1 MVYRCPTRPQRRL
14 AEKIK
19 TNDMTSVAFRRSAL
33 LLCTCLTLAGLP
45 AAAQS
50 PATQPTAPQARP
62 LGEGVVALVND
73 KLISSY
79 DLKQRML
86 LLIITSGV
94 QVTQQNYAA
103 FQQQALRALIDEH
116 LQLAEA
122 DHFKLT
128 ISDDEIDEEVANMA
142 QQSGLSKDQLLAELK
157 RAGIEAQ
164 TLRDQIKAEIAWGQ
178 LVNGRFRPK
187 ARVGK
192 DQVDAYMTKLTED
205 SQKPQYLVAEILID
219 PEIAGGQKEAEAGAQ
234 QLFDQIVQGV
244 APFQSVARQFS
255 NASSAANGG
264 DAGWLVSGTI
274 DPKVETV
281 LQGMKPGQMT
291 RPIVTDEGVYIYYL
305 REKKEG
311 KTDAKVRL
319 KQAAVPLTGGDSAM
333 RALASFR
340 AKYPTC
346 DSLNNEK
353 GNGQVS
359 VADLGFTTLSDL
371 KPEYAAALQPL
382 KVGQSTEP
390 MQNAMNINVV
400 YVCDKTAAGDDVPSR
415 EQIEQRLTQQ
425 KVAMLGRRYLRD
437 IRDGATIESR

>member
-1 MVYRCPTRPQRRL
+1 
-14 AEKIK
+14 
-19 TNDMTSVAFRRSAL
+19 MTSVAFRRSAL
-33 LLCTCLTLAGLP
+33 LLCTCLSFSGLTLAGLP
-45 AAAQS
+45 AAAQQA
-50 PATQPTAPQARP
+50 PAPQQASQARP

-116 LQLAEA
+116 LQLGEA
-122 DHFKLT
+122 DRFELK
-128 ISDDEIDEEVANMA
+128 ISDEEINEEIANMA
-142 QQSGLSKDQLLAELK
+142 QQSGLSTDQLLAELK
-157 RAGIEAQ
+157 RAGIESQ
-164 TLRDQIKAEIAWGQ
+164 TLRDQIKAEIAWGN
-178 LVNGRFRPK
+178 LVNGRFRLK

-192 DQVDAYMTKLTED
+192 DQVDAFMAKLTED

-219 PEIAGGQKEAEAGAQ
+219 PETAGGQKEAEAGAQ

-255 NASSAANGG
+255 NAPSAANGG

-274 DPKVETV
+274 DPKIETV
-281 LQGMKPGQMT
+281 LSGMNTGQMT

-311 KTDAKVRL
+311 KADAKLRL
-319 KQAAVPLTGGDSAM
+319 KQASVPLTGGDSAA

-346 DSLNNEK
+346 AALAAEK
-353 GNGQVS
+353 GSGQVS

-371 KPEYAAALQPL
+371 NPEYATALQAL
-382 KVGQSTEP
+382 KVGDSTAP
-390 MQNAMNINVV
+390 MQNTMNVNVV
-400 YVCDKTAAGDDVPSR
+400 YLCDKTAAGDDAPSR
-415 EQIEQRLTQQ
+415 DMIEQRLTQQ
-425 KVAMLGRRYLRD
+425 KVSMLGRRYLRD
-437 IRDGATIESR
+437 IRDGATIETR